1 MAAWAVFLASV
12 QELHVKCLVTRKY
25 RCLLLRRIPT
35 GRFSEDFYFY
45 FYFILFLSVVELA
58 DSTAE
63 LADSSTDSVI
73 VGRLS
78 LSNMFNILRP
88 LELADGPMVNLSS
101 GYGPLIVRNP
111 DVACHCNLYL
121 PAMS

>member
-1 MAAWAVFLASV
+1 MPMPHVKAHTHRPIFRGFLA
-12 QELHVKCLVTRKY
+12 E
-25 RCLLLRRIPT
+25 
-35 GRFSEDFYFY
+35 
-45 FYFILFLSVVELA
+45 SVVELA

-78 LSNMFNILRP
+78 LSNMFDILRP

-111 DVACHCNLYL
+111 DVARHCNLYL